1 MEVRRYKTSTGK
13 EYEYR
18 LIRSRRK
25 SLGIEIKGAGDLY
38 VRSPLRLPLSEIHRM
53 IEKNQNWI
61 DGHVEKRQAIIEKQ
75 KDSLYGEM
83 RLDENEIKR
92 LTNLAKET
100 IPPRVELFAK
110 SMGVDYGRITIRHQ
124 KTRWGSCSG
133 KGNLN
138 FNCLLMLTPPEVQEY
153 VIVHELC
160 HRKEMNHSRRFWAE
174 VEDVLPDYR
183 VQEQWLKTNGGAL
196 IGAMEV

>member
-1 MEVRRYKTSTGK
+1 
-13 EYEYR
+13 
-18 LIRSRRK
+18 
-25 SLGIEIKGAGDLY
+25 
-38 VRSPLRLPLSEIHRM
+38 
-53 IEKNQNWI
+53 
-61 DGHVEKRQAIIEKQ
+61 
-75 KDSLYGEM
+75 
-83 RLDENEIKR
+83 
-92 LTNLAKET
+92 
-100 IPPRVELFAK
+100 K

-160 HRKEMNHSRRFWAE
+160 HRKEMNHSYRFWAE